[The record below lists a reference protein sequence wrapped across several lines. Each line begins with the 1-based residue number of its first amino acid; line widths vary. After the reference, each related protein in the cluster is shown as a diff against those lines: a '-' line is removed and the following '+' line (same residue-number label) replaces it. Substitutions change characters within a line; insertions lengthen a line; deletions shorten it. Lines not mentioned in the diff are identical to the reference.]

1 MQLRIFD
8 PLSASKNNKLHTTE
22 IEMGRIHLVF
32 GPQGAG
38 KSTYS
43 KKLSKEVNGVHFSID
58 EWMWKLFGEDLPKSM
73 NLKWIMERVDRC
85 EKQIWETAKN
95 ISHCGVE
102 VVLDLGF
109 TKFEKREL
117 FSSLAKEQNIS
128 TQIHYIKASHGIR
141 RNRVLER
148 NIEKGETFSFEVTPG
163 MFDFME
169 GEFEIPR
176 EKELTEAIIID
187 TDKKE

>member
-1 MQLRIFD
+1 MT
-8 PLSASKNNKLHTTE
+8 K
-22 IEMGRIHLVF
+22 IHIVF
-32 GPQGAG
+32 GRQGAG

-43 KKLSKEVNGVHFSID
+43 KKLSKEINGVHLSID

-85 EKQIWETAKN
+85 EKQIWEITKK
-95 ISHCGVE
+95 ITDRGVE

-117 FSSLAKEQNIS
+117 FSSLAEEQKIP
-128 TQIHYIKASHGIR
+128 TQIHYVKAPRGIR

-169 GEFEIPR
+169 GEFEVPR
-176 EKELTEAIIID
+176 EKELKEAIIID
-187 TDKKE
+187 TGEREIKENE